1 MIKAEIKTGNVGSI
15 MDGSG
20 SLWRVTGFRG
30 GVNNGEE
37 WHFVKLEDIAGKLPP
52 CEVAPADFW
61 PLLDSFTP

>member
-1 MIKAEIKTGNVGSI
+1 MKTQEIKTGNIGSI

-20 SLWRVTGFRG
+20 TLWRVAGFRG
-30 GVNNGEE
+30 GVTNGEE
-37 WHFVKLEDIAGKLPP
+37 FHLIKLEDIAGKLSP